1 MSFSCARGQV
11 VRGPAGI
18 IGSGALGEVR
28 RGLYRGVEV
37 ALKGLHML
45 RTDAASVSL
54 SCPAARAAA
63 TGTRRSLGERDG
75 SGLNF
80 VMTLSKQ
87 SIAQS
92 VDPSQALTHTMSW
105 PPLAQHGKD
114 IV

>member
-1 MSFSCARGQV
+1 M
-11 VRGPAGI
+11 RGPAGI

-92 VDPSQALTHTMSW
+92 VDPFPGSHTHNVMATARTAW
-105 PPLAQHGKD
+105 QGHCVVLPE
-114 IV
+114 